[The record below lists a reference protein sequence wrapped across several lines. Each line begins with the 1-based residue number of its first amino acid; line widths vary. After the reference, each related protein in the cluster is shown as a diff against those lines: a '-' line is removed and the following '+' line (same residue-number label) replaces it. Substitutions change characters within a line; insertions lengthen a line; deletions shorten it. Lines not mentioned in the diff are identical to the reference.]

1 MRNRL
6 LLEEENPQP
15 ESVNPISEEEIVNF
29 NIGSLITDLI
39 KNKWEQVDSINGLI
53 ITLSDVNPE
62 WIKILKDI
70 ISDEYIHVGQLEKIV
85 QSMNPKALD
94 IVDNEGV
101 IK

>member
-39 KNKWEQVDSINGLI
+39 KNK
-53 ITLSDVNPE
+53 
-62 WIKILKDI
+62 
-70 ISDEYIHVGQLEKIV
+70 
-85 QSMNPKALD
+85 
-94 IVDNEGV
+94 
-101 IK
+101 